1 MATISS
7 SGVGSGLPVESLV
20 SQLMAVERMPINAI
34 DKKQAVLTEKLTAFG
49 TMKSALATLQTA
61 ARALATPALIAPIKT
76 TVADPT
82 VLSATATGG
91 TATGNYAIEVQS
103 LAQQQKLKTSVSYGA
118 TTDVVGTGTITFDF
132 SSYTAV
138 AGSDPA
144 EFSFDT
150 ANVHGATTITI
161 DEDHKTLAGVRD
173 AINAANAGVTASII
187 NNGEGNFLS
196 FASTSTGAK
205 NAMRIVA
212 DPALAAFA
220 YDGSASSEM
229 TQSVSAKDAVIFVD
243 NVKITKASNTI
254 TDAIDGVTLTLTKP
268 TASGVTTTLSLARD
282 TSTVKTN
289 IEAFVKAY
297 NDASKSMVDLTAYD
311 TTTGKGAVLNGD
323 GTVRTIQTQLRALMG
338 SAIPGAAAGGA
349 TLPDIGITTQ
359 RDGTISI
366 DSTKLDKALA
376 DPTKN
381 FTSLFATNDGNRGF
395 GAQMDVTLGRI
406 LSPVGTLP
414 SHTNSFNSSIKDLE
428 KQRTTLTA
436 RLADVEKRYRAQ
448 FSALDSA
455 MASMTTT
462 STYLTQ
468 QLAAIAA

>member
-1 MATISS
+1 MAGIST

-20 SQLMAVERMPINAI
+20 SQLMAVERIPINSI
-34 DKKQAVLTEKLTAFG
+34 DKKEAALTAKLTAFG

-76 TVADPT
+76 SVADPA

-91 TATGNYAIEVQS
+91 TAVGNYSIEVQS
-103 LAQQQKLKTSVSYGA
+103 LAQSQKLKTSVPFSQ
-118 TTDVVGTGTITFDF
+118 TTDVVGTGTLTLDF
-132 SSYTAV
+132 GSYDASNNFTA
-138 AGSDPA
+138 DPA
-144 EFSFDT
+144 NT
-150 ANVHGATTITI
+150 TKTITI
-161 DEDHKTLAGVRD
+161 DAAHNTLAGMKD
-173 AINAANAGVTASII
+173 AINASNSGVTATII
-187 NNGEGNFLS
+187 NDGSGNYLS
-196 FASTSTGAK
+196 LASTATGAK

-212 DPALAAFA
+212 DPALAAFG
-220 YDGSASSEM
+220 YDGSAASEM
-229 TQSVSAKDAVIFVD
+229 SQSVAAKDAVIIVD
-243 NVKITKASNTI
+243 NVTITKPSNTI
-254 TDAIDGVTLTLTKP
+254 TDAIEGVTLTLTKP
-268 TASGVTTTLSLARD
+268 TAAGVTTNLALSKD
-282 TSTVKTN
+282 TATVKTN
-289 IEAFVKAY
+289 IETFVKAY
-297 NDASKSMVDLTAYD
+297 NDASKAMVDLTAYD
-311 TTTGKGAVLNGD
+311 ATTGKGAVLNGD
-323 GTVRTIQTQLRALMG
+323 GTVRTVQTQLRALMG
-338 SAIPGAAAGGA
+338 SAVAGAAAGGA

-381 FTSLFATNDGNRGF
+381 FTALFATSNGNRGF

-406 LSPVGTLP
+406 LSPVGTIT

-428 KQRTTLTA
+428 KQRTAVTS
-436 RLADVEKRYRAQ
+436 RLEETEKRYRAQ

-468 QLAAIAA
+468 QLAAIAAQS

>member
-76 TVADPT
+76 TVADPA

-91 TATGNYAIEVQS
+91 TATGNYAIEVVS

-118 TTDVVGTGTITFDF
+118 TTDVVGTGDIKFEF
-132 SSYTAV
+132 GSYDAGNVFTA
-138 AGSDPA
+138 DPA
-144 EFSFDT
+144 NT
-150 ANVHGATTITI
+150 AKTITI
-161 DEDHKTLAGVRD
+161 DAAHNTLAGIRD
-173 AINAANAGVTASII
+173 AINASNSGVTASII
-187 NNGEGNFLS
+187 NNGEGNFLT

-205 NAMRIVA
+205 NAMRIVP

-229 TQSVSAKDAVIFVD
+229 TQSVAAKDAIIYVD
-243 NVKITKASNTI
+243 NVKITKPSNTI

-381 FTSLFATNDGNRGF
+381 FTALFATNDGNRGF